1 MRWVAS
7 RMGGDSAATPW
18 AALASAVMATL
29 IPGLSSTSGPIVGL
43 TGVAV
48 SVAVFSR
55 TTAPVAAQE
64 KPAGP
69 EKPADKG
76 SREVLLAEGK
86 LVVTAPEAWV
96 RKQPRSRIVEH
107 EFSVPPVGGETVDG
121 RFTVMGAGGGV
132 EANIDRWVGQF
143 SQPDGS
149 STKEKTK
156 VQKMQV
162 NGIEVHYVDIP
173 GTFKDQPG
181 PFAPAQVRDN
191 FRLLGAIIVTEK
203 SGMHFLKLTGPK
215 ATMAAQEEPF
225 KAMIN
230 SLKAK

>member
-1 MRWVAS
+1 MRCVGIRLVGGVWV
-7 RMGGDSAATPW
+7 TPV
-18 AALASAVMATL
+18 AVVITALATVVSSSLAT
-29 IPGLSSTSGPIVGL
+29 
-43 TGVAV
+43 
-48 SVAVFSR
+48 
-55 TTAPVAAQE
+55 VAAQE
-64 KPAGP
+64 KAA
-69 EKPADKG
+69 EKTGEKG
-76 SREVLLAEGK
+76 SREVVLAEGK

-107 EFSVPPVGGETVDG
+107 EFSVPPVGGESVDG

-132 EANIDRWVGQF
+132 EANIDRWMSQF

-156 VQKMQV
+156 IQKMQV

-173 GTFKDQPG
+173 GTYKDQAG

-203 SGMHFLKLTGPK
+203 AGMHFLKLTGPK

-225 KAMIN
+225 KQMVN

>member
-1 MRWVAS
+1 
-7 RMGGDSAATPW
+7 MGGGSAATPL
-18 AALASAVMATL
+18 AALATTVMATV
-29 IPGLSSTSGPIVGL
+29 IPCLSPTSGPIVCL
-43 TGVAV
+43 TGVAA
-48 SVAVFSR
+48 SVAVFSS
-55 TTAPVAAQE
+55 TAAPVAAQE

-69 EKPADKG
+69 EKPAEKG
-76 SREVLLAEGK
+76 SREVVLAEGK

-173 GTFKDQPG
+173 GTFKDQAG

>member
-1 MRWVAS
+1 MRCVGIRLVGGVWV
-7 RMGGDSAATPW
+7 TPV
-18 AALASAVMATL
+18 AVVITALATVVSPSLAT
-29 IPGLSSTSGPIVGL
+29 
-43 TGVAV
+43 
-48 SVAVFSR
+48 
-55 TTAPVAAQE
+55 VAAQE
-64 KPAGP
+64 KAA
-69 EKPADKG
+69 EKAVEKG
-76 SREVLLAEGK
+76 SREVVLAEGK

-107 EFSVPPVGGETVDG
+107 EFSVPPVGGESVDG

-132 EANIDRWVGQF
+132 EANIDRWISQF

-156 VQKMQV
+156 IQKMQV

-173 GTFKDQPG
+173 GTYKDQAG

-203 SGMHFLKLTGPK
+203 AGMHFLKLTGPK

-225 KAMIN
+225 KQMVN

>member
-1 MRWVAS
+1 MRCVGIRLVGGVWV
-7 RMGGDSAATPW
+7 TPV
-18 AALASAVMATL
+18 AVVITALATVVSPSLAT
-29 IPGLSSTSGPIVGL
+29 
-43 TGVAV
+43 
-48 SVAVFSR
+48 
-55 TTAPVAAQE
+55 VAAQE
-64 KPAGP
+64 KAAEKAG
-69 EKPADKG
+69 EKG
-76 SREVLLAEGK
+76 SREVVLAEGK
-86 LVVTAPEAWV
+86 LVVTAPDAWV

-107 EFSVPPVGGETVDG
+107 EFSVPPVGGESVDG

-132 EANIDRWVGQF
+132 EANIDRWISQF

-156 VQKMQV
+156 IQKMQV

-173 GTFKDQPG
+173 GTYKDQAG

-203 SGMHFLKLTGPK
+203 AGMHFLKLTGPK

-225 KAMIN
+225 KQMVN

>member
-1 MRWVAS
+1 MRCVGIRLVGGVWVTPVAVVITALATVAS
-7 RMGGDSAATPW
+7 PSLAT
-18 AALASAVMATL
+18 
-29 IPGLSSTSGPIVGL
+29 
-43 TGVAV
+43 
-48 SVAVFSR
+48 
-55 TTAPVAAQE
+55 VAAQE
-64 KPAGP
+64 KAA
-69 EKPADKG
+69 EKAAEKG
-76 SREVLLAEGK
+76 SREVMLAEGK

-107 EFSVPPVGGETVDG
+107 EFSVPPVGGESVDG

-132 EANIDRWVGQF
+132 EANIDRWISQF

-156 VQKMQV
+156 IQKMQV

-173 GTFKDQPG
+173 GTYKDQAG

-203 SGMHFLKLTGPK
+203 AGMHFLKLTGPK

-225 KAMIN
+225 KQMVN

>member
-7 RMGGDSAATPW
+7 RLVGGVLALPVAAW
-18 AALASAVMATL
+18 IAT
-29 IPGLSSTSGPIVGL
+29 
-43 TGVAV
+43 AV
-48 SVAVFSR
+48 SVE
-55 TTAPVAAQE
+55 TPVAAQE
-64 KPAGP
+64 KAA
-69 EKPADKG
+69 EKTADKAADG
-76 SREVLLAEGK
+76 SSREVVLAEGK
-86 LVVTAPEAWV
+86 LVVNAPAAWV

-107 EFSVPPVGGETVDG
+107 EFSVPPVGGESVDG

-132 EANIDRWVGQF
+132 EANIDRWIGQF
-143 SQPDGS
+143 TQPDGS

-156 VQKMQV
+156 IQKMQV

-173 GTFKDQPG
+173 GTYKDQAG

-225 KAMIN
+225 KQMVN